1 MAPPFLDFP
10 HARLPA
16 GYAGSLKDPPGS
28 PVRPRPAATLA
39 LLREAPDGLEVLL
52 LKRSDSTRFIP
63 GAFVFPGGR
72 VDENDASAAIS
83 TFLGG
88 PSPSEADTRLGIS
101 GGRPPGLAY
110 WAAALR
116 ETFEEAGILVERGAA
131 GFRAVPLDQEEND
144 GRLRKEL
151 HGGRATF
158 PEVLKA
164 MGATLDGKR
173 LAYIGHWKTPVQ
185 ERYRYDTRFFGAE
198 IPADCPAFPDG
209 VEMVEALWI
218 TPTDALTRN
227 RAGGFPMVF
236 PTLMTLQALE
246 PFRSPRSALEHLAG
260 RKIPCL
266 LPRVEARED
275 GVRLSLEAVG
285 PV

>member
-1 MAPPFLDFP
+1 MAPQSLDFP

-16 GYAGSLKDPPGS
+16 GYAGSLKDAPES
-28 PVRPRPAATLA
+28 PVRPRPAATIA
-39 LLREAPDGLEVLL
+39 LLREARDRMEVLL

-72 VDENDASAAIS
+72 VDENDASAE
-83 TFLGG
+83 TFALLNG
-88 PSPSEADTRLGIS
+88 PSPSDADTRLGVA
-101 GGRPPGLAY
+101 GGRLPGLAY

-131 GFRAVPLDQEEND
+131 GFRAVPLDQKEKH

-158 PEVLKA
+158 PEVLEA

-173 LAYIGHWKTPVQ
+173 VAYIGHWKTPVQ

-246 PFRSPRSALEHLAG
+246 PYRSPRKALEHLAG
-260 RKIPCL
+260 REIPCL

-275 GVRLSLEAVG
+275 GVRMSLEAVDS
-285 PV
+285 V